1 MHAHVHTCT
10 YTHVHSYMPIHTC
23 AHAHVHTCMCTRVCT
38 CTHVRACV
46 CICMCSYMRVHTQPV
61 DCQTSKQVV
70 WTLSAMR
77 VQTELSARLLT
88 QARPRRMHEGIQT
101 RGRRTPRG
109 GWARAPGRQVARTLE
124 LWLVPGKPHD
134 LCGQDEEWS
143 GEWETG
149 EEEER
154 AGSSAKMAHA
164 LEAGSIVSPAS

>member
-1 MHAHVHTCT
+1 MFTHARTRMFTHTCLFIRVHMSIHALCPLVHT
-10 YTHVHSYMPIHTC
+10 
-23 AHAHVHTCMCTRVCT
+23 VCT
-38 CTHVRACV
+38 CTHACV
-46 CICMCSYMRVHTQPV
+46 CVRAYACTCSYMRVHTQPV

-77 VQTELSARLLT
+77 VQTELSGRLLT

-109 GWARAPGRQVARTLE
+109 GWARAPGRQGARTLE
-124 LWLVPGKPHD
+124 LWLVPGKPHA

-143 GEWETG
+143 GEWKTG

-154 AGSSAKMAHA
+154 AGSSAKMAKA